1 MCQPVVT
8 YASASIIKRELPPW
22 LTKPLLMIGDE
33 ALYLTVQ
40 FVGTQK
46 VQAHIKFTSTSL
58 YLFLDVLQAKTHVF
72 LLVYVDNDLV
82 YEIVVGKQHLY
93 YRRKKRHLIGQKY
106 WATTRDRLYY
116 ARSTSV

>member
-46 VQAHIKFTSTSL
+46 VQAHIKFTSTSMH
-58 YLFLDVLQAKTHVF
+58 LFLDVLQAKTHVF
-72 LLVYVDNDLV
+72 LLVYVDNN
-82 YEIVVGKQHLY
+82 LY

-106 WATTRDRLYY
+106 WATTRDRPYY
-116 ARSTSV
+116 ATNESACEARP